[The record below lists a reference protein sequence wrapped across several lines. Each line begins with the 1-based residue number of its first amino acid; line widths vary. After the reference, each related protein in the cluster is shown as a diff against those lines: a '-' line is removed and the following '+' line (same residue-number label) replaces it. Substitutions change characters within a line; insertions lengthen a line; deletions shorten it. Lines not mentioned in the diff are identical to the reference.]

1 MLVTK
6 RHAGVYSQT
15 GFTLI
20 EVLIALFIASV
31 SLVGLLAYTQNATSS
46 LGDRQQT
53 TLANIVVN
61 NLAIETRLSNRPSI
75 GKEDGEYSLA
85 NRSWP
90 YQKVT
95 TQVELL
101 DVTKTVISVYGTKD
115 KKNAKQPSATIE
127 LYLPTV
133 NIEKQ

>member
-1 MLVTK
+1 MPRAKKYT
-6 RHAGVYSQT
+6 RGSHQQ
-15 GFTLI
+15 GFTLM

-31 SLVGLLAYTQNATSS
+31 SLVGLLAYTQNAITSLS
-46 LGDRQQT
+46 DRQQS

-61 NLAIETRLSNRPSI
+61 NVAIQTRLSNRPSI
-75 GKEDGEYSLA
+75 GKQDEEYSFA

-90 YQKVT
+90 YQLET

-101 DVTKTVISVYGTKD
+101 DVTKTVISVYDTKD
-115 KKNAKQPSATIE
+115 KKNAKEPSATIE

-133 NIEKQ
+133 NIEKK